1 MLLNLKLI
9 SYKKMTTLK
18 ILTLINNQIIN
29 DKLETFSL
37 DNKFNL
43 LKASMPSEAMQIL
56 KEEEIDIAIINTKI
70 PEKEGIIVLKE
81 IKELYPDIEIII
93 ISDSKKTELLIASL
107 RAKVNDFLLI
117 PLQFIDLENA
127 IKQTKKYTNYL
138 IQSNEFKNNNKI
150 LNKEL
155 KAKFN
160 WDLIVESKS
169 MKEVLNLVTKVAK
182 TDKTTV
188 LITGESG
195 TGKEIIANAIHYLSQ
210 RKDFYF
216 NAVNCS
222 AIPDTLFESEFFGHK
237 KGSFTDAI
245 ETKSGLFEATNKGTL
260 FLDEIGDLK
269 YELQGKFLRVLEEG
283 KITKIGSNKIIDI
296 DVRVIAAT
304 NKDLRKLCNE
314 DKFRIDLLHRLNSF
328 VINLPP
334 LRERKEA
341 ISPLIDYYI
350 NQFSIQS
357 NKKILGID
365 KSTLQILTDYSFPG
379 NIREL
384 RNMVERAI
392 ILCDDDILKI
402 KHFQFNYNNTNYIHK
417 LKNPY
422 KNFNLAEN
430 ERELISKALQQTNNN
445 KSQAAIL
452 LGIDRKRLLRKISLY
467 SIH

>member
-1 MLLNLKLI
+1 
-9 SYKKMTTLK
+9 MTTLK
-18 ILTLINNQIIN
+18 ILSLINNRIIN

-107 RAKVNDFLLI
+107 RAKVNDFLLT

-379 NIREL
+379 NI
-384 RNMVERAI
+384 
-392 ILCDDDILKI
+392 IL
-402 KHFQFNYNNTNYIHK
+402 N
-417 LKNPY
+417 
-422 KNFNLAEN
+422 
-430 ERELISKALQQTNNN
+430 R
-445 KSQAAIL
+445 
-452 LGIDRKRLLRKISLY
+452 
-467 SIH
+467 

>member
-1 MLLNLKLI
+1 
-9 SYKKMTTLK
+9 MTTLK
-18 ILTLINNQIIN
+18 ILTLINNRIIN

-43 LKASMPSEAMQIL
+43 LKACMPSEAMQIL
-56 KEEEIDIAIINTKI
+56 KEKEIDIAIINTKI

-107 RAKVNDFLLI
+107 RAKVNDFLLT

-222 AIPDTLFESEFFGHK
+222 AIPDTLFE
-237 KGSFTDAI
+237 
-245 ETKSGLFEATNKGTL
+245 
-260 FLDEIGDLK
+260 
-269 YELQGKFLRVLEEG
+269 V
-283 KITKIGSNKIIDI
+283 
-296 DVRVIAAT
+296 
-304 NKDLRKLCNE
+304 
-314 DKFRIDLLHRLNSF
+314 
-328 VINLPP
+328 
-334 LRERKEA
+334 
-341 ISPLIDYYI
+341 
-350 NQFSIQS
+350 QF
-357 NKKILGID
+357 
-365 KSTLQILTDYSFPG
+365 
-379 NIREL
+379 
-384 RNMVERAI
+384 A
-392 ILCDDDILKI
+392 
-402 KHFQFNYNNTNYIHK
+402 
-417 LKNPY
+417 
-422 KNFNLAEN
+422 
-430 ERELISKALQQTNNN
+430 
-445 KSQAAIL
+445 
-452 LGIDRKRLLRKISLY
+452 
-467 SIH
+467 

>member
-1 MLLNLKLI
+1 MKI
-9 SYKKMTTLK
+9 LK
-18 ILTLINNQIIN
+18 ILTLGNIHIIN
-29 DKLETFSL
+29 DE
-37 DNKFNL
+37 FNVFL
-43 LKASMPSEAMQIL
+43 SVNNFDLTKANLPSEAMKIL
-56 KEEEIDIAIINTKI
+56 KEKEIDIAIINTKL
-70 PEKEGIIVLKE
+70 PEKDGIIVLKE
-81 IKELYPDIEIII
+81 IKKLYPDIEIII
-93 ISDSKKTELLIASL
+93 ISETEKIELAIASF
-107 RAKVNDFLLI
+107 RAKANDFLLMPI
-117 PLQFIDLENA
+117 ESFDLENA
-127 IKQTKKYTNYL
+127 IKQTKKYTNY
-138 IQSNEFKNNNKI
+138 IKQSIEIKNNNEI
-150 LNKEL
+150 LNKEI
-155 KAKFN
+155 KAKFK

-210 RKDFYF
+210 RKEYYF

-245 ETKSGLFEATNKGTL
+245 ETKSGLFEASNKGTL

-283 KITKIGSNKIIDI
+283 KITKIGSNKVIEV
-296 DVRVIAAT
+296 DVRIIAAT
-304 NKDLRKLCNE
+304 NRDLRKLCDEN
-314 DKFRIDLLHRLNSF
+314 KFRIDLLHRLNSF

-341 ISPLIDYYI
+341 IAPLLDYYV
-350 NQFSIQS
+350 NQFAIQT
-357 NKKILGID
+357 NKKIQGID
-365 KSTLQILTDYSFPG
+365 KSTLQILIDYSFPG

-392 ILCDDDILKI
+392 ILCDDDILKL
-402 KHFQFNYNNTNYIHK
+402 KHFQFNYSNNSYINNINNT
-417 LKNPY
+417 Y

-430 ERELISKALQQTNNN
+430 ERELIRNVLLQTNNN

-452 LGIDRKRLLRKISLY
+452 LGIDRKRLLRKLSLY

>member
-1 MLLNLKLI
+1 
-9 SYKKMTTLK
+9 MTTLK
-18 ILTLINNQIIN
+18 ILNLGEGLVIN
-29 DKLETFSL
+29 DEFDTFLSVNNFEL
-37 DNKFNL
+37 IKVNL
-43 LKASMPSEAMQIL
+43 PSEAMKIL
-56 KEEEIDIAIINTKI
+56 QENEIAIAIVNTKL
-70 PEKEGIIVLKE
+70 PEKDGIIVLKE

-93 ISDSKKTELLIASL
+93 ISETEKIELAIASL
-107 RAKVNDFLLI
+107 RAKANDFLLMPI
-117 PLQFIDLENA
+117 QLIDLENT

-138 IQSNEFKNNNKI
+138 RQSIEIKNNNKL

-155 KAKFN
+155 QAKFK

-210 RKDFYF
+210 RKDYYF

-283 KITKIGSNKIIDI
+283 KITKIGSNKVIEI
-296 DVRVIAAT
+296 DVRIIAAT
-304 NKDLRKLCNE
+304 NRDLRKLCDEN
-314 DKFRIDLLHRLNSF
+314 KFRIDLLHRLNSF

-341 ISPLIDYYI
+341 IAPLLDYYV
-350 NQFSIQS
+350 NQFSVQS

-365 KSTLQILTDYSFPG
+365 NSTLQILTDYSFPG

-392 ILCDDDILKI
+392 ILCDDDILKL
-402 KHFQFNYNNTNYIHK
+402 KHFRFNYDNTSYIQNSNNT
-417 LKNPY
+417 Y

-430 ERELISKALQQTNNN
+430 ERDLIRNALQQTNNN

-452 LGIDRKRLLRKISLY
+452 LGIDRKRLLRKLSLY